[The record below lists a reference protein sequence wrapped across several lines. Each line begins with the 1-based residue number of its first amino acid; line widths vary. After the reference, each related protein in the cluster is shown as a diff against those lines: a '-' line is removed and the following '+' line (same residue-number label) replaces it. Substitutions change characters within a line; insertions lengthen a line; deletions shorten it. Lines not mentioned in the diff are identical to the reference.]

1 MKSNLM
7 TLPDSN
13 SVTSS
18 PGSADGR
25 SPCDGPDLAPP
36 PEFGPAPV
44 PVSRFRALAS
54 ERDTPTSATFGPLFT
69 RSSPSGDLQRC
80 LESRLRARMDVN
92 GSPEFALT
100 WKDWDMPAGEP
111 ICALRASERRT
122 GDKGCSG
129 WPTPMAGTKATEDY
143 NEAGNT
149 DSGRRTVELCGWATP
164 RACENDQGPTARAG
178 MEQAGSAWLGQGR
191 GATLATEAKLAAWPT
206 PDTTDSNTRPNGKG
220 GATMTDVARLAAWP
234 TPQTED
240 SGESQTARKG
250 GENLAVIAAWATPRA
265 EDAESAGM
273 RHSRGVAD
281 TLTAQAGQGLPLAGW
296 ATPDCQ
302 NHRDGETMRECA
314 KKYLAEGKSHGMSLH
329 HQTAQLVSGPAATSC
344 PAGTGKRGVLRPG
357 HSRWLMG
364 YPAAWDYCGATAMQS
379 CRKSRRSS

>member
-1 MKSNLM
+1 
-7 TLPDSN
+7 
-13 SVTSS
+13 
-18 PGSADGR
+18 
-25 SPCDGPDLAPP
+25 
-36 PEFGPAPV
+36 
-44 PVSRFRALAS
+44 
-54 ERDTPTSATFGPLFT
+54 
-69 RSSPSGDLQRC
+69 
-80 LESRLRARMDVN
+80 MDVN

-122 GDKGCSG
+122 GASAFSG
-129 WPTPMAGTKATEDY
+129 WPTPTCPVVTDGH
-143 NEAGNT
+143 EAGNNRFVT
-149 DSGRRTVELCGWATP
+149 KTCDLTP
-164 RACENDQGPTARAG
+164 
-178 MEQAGSAWLGQGR
+178 
-191 GATLATEAKLAAWPT
+191 WPT
-206 PDTTDSNTRPNGKG
+206 PDTRDSNTRPNGKG

-364 YPAAWDYCGATAMQS
+364 YPAAWDSCGATAMQS
-379 CRKSRRSS
+379 YRRLPRSS